1 MRKLVAVEELQ
12 FTASGP
18 YVLTLRELT
27 VLFNIP
33 GVFIFYHQERE
44 QENRDKGAVRVV
56 VVGGGGGEGG
66 EGEGTPGS
74 PMNRK
79 RGHSKFN
86 YPNLRIQFVQ
96 LEHHPVHS
104 SHLMM
109 FMLDL

>member
-1 MRKLVAVEELQ
+1 
-12 FTASGP
+12 
-18 YVLTLRELT
+18 
-27 VLFNIP
+27 
-33 GVFIFYHQERE
+33 
-44 QENRDKGAVRVV
+44 
-56 VVGGGGGEGG
+56 
-66 EGEGTPGS
+66 
-74 PMNRK
+74 MNRK